1 MDVYKIVNIFCGIYG
16 IGVLIFS
23 AIVKF
28 GMIETVD
35 PSKALLPF
43 ILGVII
49 LLWAFVSNKRHS

>member
-1 MDVYKIVNIFCGIYG
+1 MDVYKIVNIFCGICG

-49 LLWAFVSNKRHS
+49 LLWAFISNKRHS